1 MSKFSKISQDEN
13 DITKENEDIES
24 HFKGKNREDKES
36 NQFSDEK
43 ECLKKDKKQI
53 NFTLFD
59 TENNKNNEM
68 YYFLLL
74 SVFIIMIYR
83 LVKVHKEPIR
93 IGILQDGVW
102 KDVNDPEVI
111 KHFDSRFN
119 DILPKITLDD
129 KKGYPKLKEVLNS
142 RVLYVYDRNI
152 TSRYI
157 RQVRQIEGQDESL
170 YEQELFKDLKPN
182 DTFSEEREGFIKTDK
197 FIELC
202 REEKLIDEKKFNA
215 TETPTISIIIPS
227 HNQKS
232 KLMRSIRSIQN
243 QSLKNIEI
251 IIVDDLSTDDSKDVY
266 KYLLES
272 DPRIRVFYHLDNMG
286 LFRSRLNGFL
296 YSRGKYVLHFN
307 AGDLLADNYVL
318 EDLNNLV
325 IKYSLDSV
333 RFKFK
338 TYKKSEDGG
347 TYRIKTIHYS
357 KKERII
363 KYGPVKENVHVY
375 GFGTIWNRLVRSNVF
390 TKGLDVLDWFV
401 LNAYKNLWE
410 DTWWNRLSNPVSLSY
425 LINDRIGYIHFSSK
439 EENALKISTK
449 EERDKTIR
457 EFIYF
462 WLFDYQLLPLDNDK
476 KVIIKKL
483 RMYNMKNGTYFGT
496 PLNLNYLTSNFTG
509 YERLL
514 KILIKDPCVKDIERP
529 FLNDLLN
536 NYTNYT
542 SKLSKY

>member
-1 MSKFSKISQDEN
+1 MSKFTKISQDEN
-13 DITKENEDIES
+13 EMSKENEDIER
-24 HFKGKNREDKES
+24 HIKAKNKEDKDS
-36 NQFSDEK
+36 SQFSEEK

-53 NFTLFD
+53 NISLFD
-59 TENNKNNEM
+59 TESNKNNEM

-102 KDVNDPEVI
+102 KDVNSPDVI
-111 KHFDSRFN
+111 NHFDSRFN
-119 DILPKITLDD
+119 DILPKISLQD

-157 RQVRQIEGQDESL
+157 RQVRQIEGQNESL
-170 YEQELFKDLKPN
+170 YEQELYKDLKPN
-182 DTFSEEREGFIKTDK
+182 ETFSEEREGFIKTPQ
-197 FIELC
+197 FIDLC
-202 REEKLIDEKKFNA
+202 REDKLIDERKFNA
-215 TETPTISIIIPS
+215 SETPAISIIIPA

-232 KLMRSIRSIQN
+232 KLTKSIRSIQN

-251 IIVDDLSTDDSKDVY
+251 IIVDDLSTDDSKDLY
-266 KYLLES
+266 NYFLDS

-296 YSRGKYVLHFN
+296 YSRGKYVLHFD

-325 IKYSLDSV
+325 TKYSLDSV

-338 TYKKSEDGG
+338 TYKKSEHNH
-347 TYRIKTIHYS
+347 TYRIKSIHYS
-357 KKERII
+357 KKNRTI
-363 KYGPVKENVHVY
+363 KYGPVKENVHMY

-390 TKGLDVLDWFV
+390 TKGLDVLDWYV

-425 LINDRIGYIHFSSK
+425 LIHDRVGYIHFASK
-439 EENALKISTK
+439 DENSLKISTR

-462 WLFDYQLLPLDNDK
+462 WLFDYQMLPLDNDK
-476 KVIIKKL
+476 KSIIKKL
-483 RMYNMKNGTYFGT
+483 RAYNMKNGTYFGT

>member
-1 MSKFSKISQDEN
+1 MSKFTKISQDEN
-13 DITKENEDIES
+13 EMSKENEDIER
-24 HFKGKNREDKES
+24 HIKTKNKEDKDS
-36 NQFSDEK
+36 SQFSEEK

-53 NFTLFD
+53 NISLFD
-59 TENNKNNEM
+59 TESNKNNEM

-102 KDVNDPEVI
+102 KDVNSPDVI
-111 KHFDSRFN
+111 NHFDSRFN
-119 DILPKITLDD
+119 DILPKISLQD

-157 RQVRQIEGQDESL
+157 RQVRQIEGQNESL
-170 YEQELFKDLKPN
+170 YEQELYKDLKPN
-182 DTFSEEREGFIKTDK
+182 ETFSEEREGFIKTPQ
-197 FIELC
+197 FIDLC
-202 REEKLIDEKKFNA
+202 REDKLIDERKFNA
-215 TETPTISIIIPS
+215 SETPAISIIIPA

-232 KLMRSIRSIQN
+232 KLTKSIRSIQN

-251 IIVDDLSTDDSKDVY
+251 IIVDDLSTDDSKDLY
-266 KYLLES
+266 NYFLDS

-296 YSRGKYVLHFN
+296 YSRGKYVLHFD

-325 IKYSLDSV
+325 TKYSLDSV

-338 TYKKSEDGG
+338 TYKKSEHNH
-347 TYRIKTIHYS
+347 TYRIKSIHYS
-357 KKERII
+357 KKNRTI
-363 KYGPVKENVHVY
+363 KYGPVKENVHMY

-390 TKGLDVLDWFV
+390 TKGLDVLDWYV

-425 LINDRIGYIHFSSK
+425 LIHDRVGYIHFASK
-439 EENALKISTK
+439 DENSLKISTR

-462 WLFDYQLLPLDNDK
+462 WLFDYQMLPLDNDK
-476 KVIIKKL
+476 KSIIKKL
-483 RMYNMKNGTYFGT
+483 RAYNMKNGTYFGT

>member
-202 REEKLIDEKKFNA
+202 HEEKLIDEKKFNA

-325 IKYSLDSV
+325 I
-333 RFKFK
+333 
-338 TYKKSEDGG
+338 
-347 TYRIKTIHYS
+347 
-357 KKERII
+357 I

-476 KVIIKKL
+476 KSIIKKL

>member
-1 MSKFSKISQDEN
+1 MSKFSEINQEEN
-13 DITKENEDIES
+13 DISKENEDGER
-24 HFKGKNREDKES
+24 HVQGKNREDKES

-43 ECLKKDKKQI
+43 EFLKKKDNQI

-59 TENNKNNEM
+59 NENNKNNEM

-74 SVFIIMIYR
+74 SIFIIMIYR

-102 KDVNDPEVI
+102 KDVNSPDVI
-111 KHFDSRFN
+111 NHFDSRFN
-119 DILPKITLDD
+119 DILPKITLED

-142 RVLYVYDRNI
+142 RVLYIYDRNI

-170 YEQELFKDLKPN
+170 YEQQLYKDYKPS

-197 FIELC
+197 FIEIC
-202 REEKLIDEKKFNA
+202 NEEKLIDDTKVKES
-215 TETPTISIIIPS
+215 ETPNISIIIPS

-232 KLMRSIRSIQN
+232 KLMKSIRSIQN
-243 QSLKNIEI
+243 QSFKNIEI
-251 IIVDDLSTDDSKDVY
+251 IIVDDLSEEDTKDVY
-266 KYLLES
+266 NFLLES
-272 DPRIRVFYHLDNMG
+272 DPRIRIFYHLDNMG

-296 YSRGKYVLHFN
+296 YSRGKYVLHFD

-318 EDLNNLV
+318 EDLYNLV
-325 IKYSLDSV
+325 AKYSLDSV

-338 TYKKSEDGG
+338 TYKKFENND
-347 TYRIKTIHYS
+347 TFRIKTIHYS
-357 KKERII
+357 KKERTI
-363 KYGPVKENVHVY
+363 KYGPVRENSHVY

-390 TKGLDVLDWFV
+390 TKGLDVLDWYV

-425 LINDRIGYIHFSSK
+425 LIHERIGYIHFAS
-439 EENALKISTK
+439 EDENSLKISTR

-462 WLFDYQLLPLDNDK
+462 WLFDYQMLPLDNDK
-476 KVIIKKL
+476 KTIIKKL

-542 SKLSKY
+542 SKLRKY

>member
-1 MSKFSKISQDEN
+1 MSKFTKISQDEN
-13 DITKENEDIES
+13 EMSKENEDIER
-24 HFKGKNREDKES
+24 HIKTKNKEDKDS
-36 NQFSDEK
+36 SQFSEEK

-53 NFTLFD
+53 NISLFD
-59 TENNKNNEM
+59 TESNKNNEM

-102 KDVNDPEVI
+102 KDVNSPDVI
-111 KHFDSRFN
+111 NHFDSRFN
-119 DILPKITLDD
+119 DILPKISLQD

-157 RQVRQIEGQDESL
+157 RQVRQIEGQNESL
-170 YEQELFKDLKPN
+170 YEQELYKDLKPN
-182 DTFSEEREGFIKTDK
+182 DIFSEEREGFIKTPQ
-197 FIELC
+197 FIDLC
-202 REEKLIDEKKFNA
+202 REDKLIDERKFNA
-215 TETPTISIIIPS
+215 SETPAISIIIPA

-232 KLMRSIRSIQN
+232 KLTKSIRSIQN

-251 IIVDDLSTDDSKDVY
+251 IIVDDLSTDDSKDLY
-266 KYLLES
+266 NYFLDS

-296 YSRGKYVLHFN
+296 YSRGKYVLHFD

-325 IKYSLDSV
+325 TKYSLDSV

-338 TYKKSEDGG
+338 TYKKSEHNH
-347 TYRIKTIHYS
+347 TYRIKSIHYS
-357 KKERII
+357 KKNRTI
-363 KYGPVKENVHVY
+363 KYGPVKENVHMY

-390 TKGLDVLDWFV
+390 TKGLDVLDWYV

-425 LINDRIGYIHFSSK
+425 LIHDRVGYIHFASK
-439 EENALKISTK
+439 DENSLKISTR

-462 WLFDYQLLPLDNDK
+462 WLFDYQMLPLDNDK
-476 KVIIKKL
+476 KSIIKKL
-483 RMYNMKNGTYFGT
+483 RAYNMKNGTYFGT

-542 SKLSKY
+542 SKLSM

>member
-1 MSKFSKISQDEN
+1 MSKFTKISQDEN
-13 DITKENEDIES
+13 EMSKENEDIER
-24 HFKGKNREDKES
+24 HIKTKNKEDKDS
-36 NQFSDEK
+36 SQFSEEK
-43 ECLKKDKKQI
+43 ECLKKDKNQI
-53 NFTLFD
+53 NISLFD

-102 KDVNDPEVI
+102 KDVNSPDVI
-111 KHFDSRFN
+111 NHFDSRFN
-119 DILPKITLDD
+119 DILPKISLQD

-157 RQVRQIEGQDESL
+157 RQVRQIEGQNESL
-170 YEQELFKDLKPN
+170 YEQELYKDLKPN
-182 DTFSEEREGFIKTDK
+182 ETFSEEREGFIKTPQ
-197 FIELC
+197 FIDLC
-202 REEKLIDEKKFNA
+202 REDKLIDERKFNA
-215 TETPTISIIIPS
+215 SETPAISIIIPA

-232 KLMRSIRSIQN
+232 KLTKSIRSIQN

-251 IIVDDLSTDDSKDVY
+251 IIVDDLSTDDSKDLY
-266 KYLLES
+266 NYFLDS

-296 YSRGKYVLHFN
+296 YSRGKYVLHFD

-325 IKYSLDSV
+325 TKYSLDSV

-338 TYKKSEDGG
+338 TYKKSEHNH
-347 TYRIKTIHYS
+347 TYRIKSIHYS
-357 KKERII
+357 KKNRTI
-363 KYGPVKENVHVY
+363 KYGPVKENVHMY

-390 TKGLDVLDWFV
+390 TKGLDVLDWYV

-425 LINDRIGYIHFSSK
+425 LIHDRVGYIHFASK
-439 EENALKISTK
+439 DENSLKISTR

-462 WLFDYQLLPLDNDK
+462 WLFDYQMLPLDNDK
-476 KVIIKKL
+476 KSIIKKL
-483 RMYNMKNGTYFGT
+483 RAYNMKNGTYFGT

>member
-1 MSKFSKISQDEN
+1 MSKFTKISQDEN
-13 DITKENEDIES
+13 EMSKENEDIER
-24 HFKGKNREDKES
+24 HIKTKNKEDKES
-36 NQFSDEK
+36 SQFSEEK
-43 ECLKKDKKQI
+43 ECLKKDKNQI
-53 NFTLFD
+53 NISLFD

-102 KDVNDPEVI
+102 KDVNSPDVI
-111 KHFDSRFN
+111 NHFDSRFN
-119 DILPKITLDD
+119 DILPKISLQD

-157 RQVRQIEGQDESL
+157 RQVRQIEGQNESL
-170 YEQELFKDLKPN
+170 YEQELYKDLKPN
-182 DTFSEEREGFIKTDK
+182 DIFSEEREGFIKTPQ
-197 FIELC
+197 FIDLC
-202 REEKLIDEKKFNA
+202 REDKLIDERKFNA
-215 TETPTISIIIPS
+215 SETPAISIIIPA

-232 KLMRSIRSIQN
+232 KLTKSIRSIQN

-251 IIVDDLSTDDSKDVY
+251 IIVDDLSTDDSKDLY
-266 KYLLES
+266 NYFLDS

-296 YSRGKYVLHFN
+296 YSRGKYVLHFD

-325 IKYSLDSV
+325 TKYSLDSV

-338 TYKKSEDGG
+338 TYKKSEHNH
-347 TYRIKTIHYS
+347 TYRIKSIHYS
-357 KKERII
+357 KKNRTI
-363 KYGPVKENVHVY
+363 KYGPVKENVHMY

-390 TKGLDVLDWFV
+390 TKGLDVLDWYV

-425 LINDRIGYIHFSSK
+425 LIHDRVGYIHFASK
-439 EENALKISTK
+439 DENSLKISTR

-462 WLFDYQLLPLDNDK
+462 WLFDYQMLPLDNDK
-476 KVIIKKL
+476 KSIIKKL
-483 RMYNMKNGTYFGT
+483 RAYNMKNGTYFGT

>member
-1 MSKFSKISQDEN
+1 MSKFTKISQDEN
-13 DITKENEDIES
+13 EMSKENEDIER
-24 HFKGKNREDKES
+24 HIKTKNKEDKDS
-36 NQFSDEK
+36 SQFSEEK

-53 NFTLFD
+53 NISLFD
-59 TENNKNNEM
+59 TESNKNNEM

-102 KDVNDPEVI
+102 KDVNSPDVI
-111 KHFDSRFN
+111 NHFDSRFN
-119 DILPKITLDD
+119 DILPKISLQD

-157 RQVRQIEGQDESL
+157 RQVRQIEGQNESL
-170 YEQELFKDLKPN
+170 YEQELYKDLKPN
-182 DTFSEEREGFIKTDK
+182 DIFSEEREGFIKTPQ
-197 FIELC
+197 FIDLC
-202 REEKLIDEKKFNA
+202 REDKLIDERKFNA
-215 TETPTISIIIPS
+215 SETPAISIIIPA

-232 KLMRSIRSIQN
+232 KLTKSIRSIQN

-251 IIVDDLSTDDSKDVY
+251 IIVDDLSTDDSKDLY
-266 KYLLES
+266 NYFLDS

-296 YSRGKYVLHFN
+296 YSRGKYALHFD

-325 IKYSLDSV
+325 TKYSLDSV

-338 TYKKSEDGG
+338 TYKKSEHNH
-347 TYRIKTIHYS
+347 TYRIKSIHYS
-357 KKERII
+357 KKNRTI
-363 KYGPVKENVHVY
+363 KYGPVKENVHMY

-390 TKGLDVLDWFV
+390 TKGLDVLDWYV

-425 LINDRIGYIHFSSK
+425 LIHDRVGYIHFASK
-439 EENALKISTK
+439 DENSLKISTR

-462 WLFDYQLLPLDNDK
+462 WLFDYQMLPLDNDK
-476 KVIIKKL
+476 KSIIKKL
-483 RMYNMKNGTYFGT
+483 RAYNMKNGTYFGT

>member
-1 MSKFSKISQDEN
+1 MSKFTKISQDEN
-13 DITKENEDIES
+13 EMSKENEDIER
-24 HFKGKNREDKES
+24 HIKTKNKEDKES
-36 NQFSDEK
+36 SQFSEEK
-43 ECLKKDKKQI
+43 ECLKKDKNQI
-53 NFTLFD
+53 NISLFD

-102 KDVNDPEVI
+102 KDVNSPDVI
-111 KHFDSRFN
+111 NHFDSRFN
-119 DILPKITLDD
+119 DILPKISLQD

-157 RQVRQIEGQDESL
+157 RQVRQIEGQNESL
-170 YEQELFKDLKPN
+170 YEQELYKDLKPN
-182 DTFSEEREGFIKTDK
+182 DIFSEEREGFIKTPQ
-197 FIELC
+197 FIDLC
-202 REEKLIDEKKFNA
+202 REDKLIDERKFNA
-215 TETPTISIIIPS
+215 SETPAISIIIPA

-232 KLMRSIRSIQN
+232 KLTKSIRSIQN

-251 IIVDDLSTDDSKDVY
+251 IIVDDLSTDDSKDLY
-266 KYLLES
+266 NYFLDS

-296 YSRGKYVLHFN
+296 YSRGKYVLHFD

-325 IKYSLDSV
+325 TKYSLDSV

-338 TYKKSEDGG
+338 TYKKSEHNH
-347 TYRIKTIHYS
+347 TYRIKSIHYS
-357 KKERII
+357 KKNRTI
-363 KYGPVKENVHVY
+363 KYGPVKENVHMY

-390 TKGLDVLDWFV
+390 TKGLDVLDWYV

-425 LINDRIGYIHFSSK
+425 LIHDRVGYIHFASK
-439 EENALKISTK
+439 DENSLKISTR

-462 WLFDYQLLPLDNDK
+462 WLFDYQMLPLDNDK
-476 KVIIKKL
+476 KSIIKKL
-483 RMYNMKNGTYFGT
+483 RAYNMKNGTYFGT

-514 KILIKDPCVKDIERP
+514 KILIKYACVKDIERP